1 MKLLDILKQQRALM
15 REHLDRIEEMIEEEE
30 IRILARKEMIEE
42 EEIRILARKVREDPP
57 GDESAEI
64 GVGA

>member
-1 MKLLDILKQQRALM
+1 M
-15 REHLDRIEEMIEEEE
+15 REHLDRIE
-30 IRILARKEMIEE
+30 EMIEE